1 MSNTISSFLHDDGGF
16 IISAELVLVATV
28 LVLGM
33 LVGLSQVQNAVVS
46 ELNDVA
52 HAVGA
57 LNQTYYFSGFHARK
71 WFGFTKSRT
80 TGSAF
85 YDLVDTCDAWGC
97 SIACD
102 GAYPEGGWGSAG
114 CGFGGYGGNGAAG
127 AGCGEGG
134 FSSSGIETGCSESCS
149 LSTPAPSSS
158 GTPGSNCAKLM
169 AP

>member
-1 MSNTISSFLHDDGGF
+1 MSPITAFVHDEHGF
-16 IISAELVLVATV
+16 IISAELILVATV

-52 HAVGA
+52 HAIGA

-71 WFGFTKSRT
+71 WFGWTKSRT

-97 SIACD
+97 NIACD
-102 GAYPEGGWGSAG
+102 GAYAEGGSCNWG
-114 CGFGGYGGNGAAG
+114 GGACSYGGTG
-127 AGCGEGG
+127 AGICH
-134 FSSSGIETGCSESCS
+134 SESCS
-149 LSTPAPSSS
+149 AGTVTPPTGGSCSGLLAP
-158 GTPGSNCAKLM
+158 
-169 AP
+169 

>member
-1 MSNTISSFLHDDGGF
+1 MYNTISSFLHDDSGF

-52 HAVGA
+52 HAIGA

-71 WFGFTKSRT
+71 WFGYTKSRT

-102 GAYPEGGWGSAG
+102 GAYPEGGYGG
-114 CGFGGYGGNGAAG
+114 CGFGGYGGYG
-127 AGCGEGG
+127 AGGCDGSGFASGG
-134 FSSSGIETGCSESCS
+134 VESRCSESCS
-149 LSTPAPSSS
+149 T
-158 GTPGSNCAKLM
+158 GTPDSSCAPGSSCAKLI